1 MKKDFFKVIFIVLLF
16 TPNQA
21 FASLR
26 NNISENKRK
35 YGKEIITKA
44 FNDEEKK
51 FSGKKI
57 YQFQM
62 FGWQVESIFRDGRVF
77 SETAR
82 PRGPKVKKLLIAE
95 REANTI
101 ADILFPR
108 DMRGAYKKQINNANF
123 ISHFFEHGVV
133 SFEMELDKKR
143 KKHVGVVG
151 VRTVLYSNGDGFKSI
166 KVNAYH

>member
-1 MKKDFFKVIFIVLLF
+1 MKKKFVKVIFITLLLYP
-16 TPNQA
+16 TQA
-21 FASLR
+21 ISSLR
-26 NNISENKRK
+26 NNVNENKRK
-35 YGKEIITKA
+35 YGKEITTKA
-44 FNDEEKK
+44 FNEEERK

-57 YQFQM
+57 YQFPM
-62 FGWQVESIFRDGRVF
+62 LGWQVESIFRDGRVF

-82 PRGPKVKKLLIAE
+82 PKGQKVKKLLITE

-101 ADILFPR
+101 ADVLFPR

-143 KKHVGVVG
+143 KKHVGIVG
-151 VRTVLYSNGDGFKSI
+151 VRTVLYSNGDNFKSI

>member
-1 MKKDFFKVIFIVLLF
+1 MKKVFFKVIFIVLLF
-16 TPNQA
+16 SPIQV
-21 FASLR
+21 FPSLR
-26 NNISENKRK
+26 NSINENKRK

-44 FNDEEKK
+44 FNNEEKK

-57 YQFQM
+57 YQFPM
-62 FGWQVESIFRDGRVF
+62 LGWQVESIFRDGRVF

-82 PRGPKVKKLLIAE
+82 PKGSKVSKLLITE

-101 ADILFPR
+101 ADVLFPKNI
-108 DMRGAYKKQINNANF
+108 RGAYKKQINNANF

-143 KKHVGVVG
+143 KRHVGITG
-151 VRTVLYSNGDGFKSI
+151 VRTVLYSNGDNFKSI